1 MSLYGGIDL
10 HANNSVVVLLND
22 QDQVIY
28 QKRLPNHLP
37 TILEPLNLHQSEIKG
52 VVVESTYNWYW
63 LVDGLMEAAYRV
75 HLANPAAMQQYNGL
89 KYTDDRSDARW
100 LAHLLRLGVLPEGY
114 IYPKAARA
122 VRDLLRKRAHLV
134 RQHTANVLSVQNI
147 LVRNTGAR
155 LSLKRICELTKSELE
170 GLLPEA
176 DQVLAVTS
184 SLAVLDCLSQ
194 QIKPLEQTVHQRLQQ
209 TPAYEQLLTVKGI
222 GPILAQTIA
231 LETGD
236 VRRFPA
242 VGNSAS
248 YCRCVDSTKLR
259 NGKRKGQG
267 NVKNG
272 NPYLGWAYMEAAQFA
287 LRFHPSAQ
295 RFYQRKLAK
304 SNNNTILARKA
315 VAHKL
320 ARACYDLMRD
330 LVPFEATKA
339 FG

>member
-1 MSLYGGIDL
+1 MPLYGGIDL

-37 TILEPLNLHQSEIKG
+37 VILEPLSLYHREIEG

-63 LVDGLMEAAYRV
+63 LVDGLMEAGYHV
-75 HLANPAAMQQYNGL
+75 HLANPAAIQQYNGL
-89 KYTDDRSDARW
+89 KYTDDHSDARW

-114 IYPKAARA
+114 IYPKAERA
-122 VRDLLRKRAHLV
+122 VRDVLRKRAHLV

-147 LVRNTGAR
+147 LARNTGGR
-155 LSLKRICELTKSELE
+155 FSLKRIHEFTKQELE
-170 GLLPEA
+170 ALLPEA
-176 DQVLAVTS
+176 DQMLAVTS
-184 SLAVLDCLSQ
+184 SLAVLDCLSH
-194 QIKPLEQTVHQRLQQ
+194 QIKALEKSVHQRLRH

-236 VRRFPA
+236 IRRFPT
-242 VGNSAS
+242 VGHYAS
-248 YCRCVDSTKLR
+248 YCRCVDSTKLS

-272 NPYLGWAYMEAAQFA
+272 NPYLAWASMEAAQFA
-287 LRFHPSAQ
+287 LRFQPAAQ

-304 SNNNTILARKA
+304 TNNNTILARKA

-320 ARACYDLMRD
+320 ARACYYIMRD
-330 LVPFEATKA
+330 LVPFDAMKA